1 MRHILLI
8 SILTITGCS
17 GQETTKQQNKID
29 TVKLFNPNGHRD
41 NAGAS
46 DLNIFKRAISIGQK
60 SYSIILNDKQNEVKS
75 LTEVESFLS
84 LNKEDLKKDLL
95 YILVDSTTDFKK
107 TLSLINDLLRNQIT
121 NYKVINIQAYFT
133 PPEPVTI
140 KTPPSVISTLNE
152 TDSTNFNIII
162 LDNGIALKLLG
173 KETNI
178 KNTDELDSFIGNHKS
193 DIKKIVIISKRNV
206 STNFF
211 NSILEVL
218 KKYEYFKYNLVTKDV
233 P

>member
-1 MRHILLI
+1 MRYMLLI

-17 GQETTKQQNKID
+17 GQENTKQQNKID

-41 NAGAS
+41 NADAS
-46 DLNIFKRAISIGQK
+46 DLNVFKRAISIGQK
-60 SYSIILNDKQNEVKS
+60 GYSIILNDKENEVES
-75 LTEVESFLS
+75 LREVESFIS
-84 LNKEDLKKDLL
+84 LNKEDLKSDLL
-95 YILVDSTTDFKK
+95 YILMDSTTDFKK
-107 TLSLINDLLRNQIT
+107 TLSLINVLSKNQVT
-121 NYKVINIQAYFT
+121 NYKVINIQTYFT

-173 KETNI
+173 KETNL
-178 KNTDELDSFIGNHKS
+178 KNIDELDSFIGNHKS

-218 KKYEYFKYNLVTKDV
+218 KKHEYFKYNLVTKDV